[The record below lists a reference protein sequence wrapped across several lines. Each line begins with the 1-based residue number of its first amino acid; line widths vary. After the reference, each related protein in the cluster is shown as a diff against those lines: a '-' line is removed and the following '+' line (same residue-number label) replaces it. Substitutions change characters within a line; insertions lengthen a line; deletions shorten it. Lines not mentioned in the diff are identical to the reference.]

1 MGAGSRFD
9 QPLTLIEDGHKV
21 IACGPLQFQGCDV
34 RAEVTIELVQPGH
47 GRAVTT
53 KVFPNKNFN
62 KHRCDEV
69 VGDEEDEWMV
79 RATVEP
85 DHMHAGLRSVD
96 WASTAFVTAPS
107 PGPLVVGHGV
117 ITYVRW
123 NGPGNTL
130 TWIGDEAGK
139 DLEARWQ

>member
-69 VGDEEDEWMV
+69 VGDEEDEWMM

-85 DHMHAGLRSVD
+85 DHMHAGCEASIGRAPRSSRHRAPD
-96 WASTAFVTAPS
+96 RWWSATASSRMSGGMAPAT
-107 PGPLVVGHGV
+107 P
-117 ITYVRW
+117 
-123 NGPGNTL
+123 
-130 TWIGDEAGK
+130 
-139 DLEARWQ
+139 

>member
-1 MGAGSRFD
+1 MGVGSRFD

-47 GRAVTT
+47 GRAVKT
-53 KVFPNKNFN
+53 KVFPNKNFD
-62 KHRCDEV
+62 KHQCDDP
-69 VGDEEDEWMV
+69 VGTEDDEWMLP
-79 RATVEP
+79 ATVEP
-85 DHMHAGLRSVD
+85 EIMHAQLRSAD
-96 WASTAFVTAPS
+96 WTSAAFATAPD
-107 PGPLVVGHGV
+107 PGPLVIGHGV

-123 NGPGNTL
+123 NGPGNTE
-130 TWIGDEAGK
+130 TWVGDVNHN

>member
-53 KVFPNKNFN
+53 KVFPNKN
-62 KHRCDEV
+62 HDPERCDDEV
-69 VGDEEDEWMV
+69 GTEEDEWMV

-85 DHMHAGLRSVD
+85 HVMHRGLRSVD
-96 WASTAFVTAPS
+96 WASSAFTTAPN

-117 ITYVRW
+117 ITYFRA
-123 NGPGNTL
+123 NGPGNTM
-130 TWIGDEAGK
+130 TWVGDVDGN